1 MSAEV
6 YAGHNML
13 DIRPIHAF
21 SDNFIWLL
29 RDEGGQRCAVVDP
42 GDAAPVIAQLESE
55 GLTLSE
61 ILITH
66 KHGDHIGGIRALKA
80 RFPNATVYGPVGEP
94 IPELRY
100 ALHEGNEIDLD
111 SIGTSFT
118 VMDVPGHT
126 EGHIAYVGRSADRPV
141 LFCGDTLFSIG
152 CGRVFSGSFEQLHD
166 SLMRIRELSDDTLV
180 YCAHEYTL
188 DNIGFA
194 RWVEPDNPALLAR
207 AEQAHAQIDAG
218 DDTVPS
224 RLGDEKAAN
233 PFLRIDEPGV
243 IAAAERHAGRAMRDS
258 RDSFHTIRRWKDTEY
273 D

>member
-1 MSAEV
+1 
-6 YAGHNML
+6 ML

-29 RDEGGQRCAVVDP
+29 RAAGSQRCAVVDP
-42 GDAAPVIAQLESE
+42 GDAAPVIARLEAE
-55 GLTLSE
+55 GLTLAD

-66 KHGDHIGGIRALKA
+66 KHGDHIGGIRELVDQ
-80 RFPNATVYGPVGEP
+80 FPEAVVYGPLGEP
-94 IPELRY
+94 IPERRH
-100 ALHEGNEIDLD
+100 ALQEGNEIDLE
-111 SIGTSFT
+111 SIVASFT

-126 EGHIAYVGRSADRPV
+126 EGHIAYLGRVGEQPV

-166 SLMRIRELSDDTLV
+166 SLMRIRELPDDTLV

-218 DDTVPS
+218 METVPS

-233 PFLRIDEPGV
+233 PFLRVDVPSV
-243 IAAAERHAGRAMRDS
+243 IAAAEQQAGRAMRDS
-258 RDSFHTIRRWKDTEY
+258 QDTFRTIRRWKDSKY